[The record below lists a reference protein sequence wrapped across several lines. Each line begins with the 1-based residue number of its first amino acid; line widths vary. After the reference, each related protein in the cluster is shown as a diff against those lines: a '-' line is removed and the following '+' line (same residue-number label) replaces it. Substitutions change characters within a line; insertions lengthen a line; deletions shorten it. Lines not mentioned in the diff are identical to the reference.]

1 MLKALALFAVL
12 FPWPLLIPSVRR
24 HLAQRIAAARRSR

>member
-24 HLAQRIAAARRSR
+24 NLAQRIAAARRSR